1 MLVLEENT
9 TDLLFK
15 GWIEHTE
22 LFPELQE
29 EMNRRN
35 IAVSHL
41 NTNNLNNRQNNTYQ
55 KYVGYY
61 DNIWDFFKLIG
72 EMGSMIILLE
82 QCPEFPPP
90 MDAIAIKK
98 YLMYKRGK
106 EGVPL
111 TINDEEVLTTSGE
124 LVKCTEEWV
133 SPINEVNFKSA
144 ISTLHEMRNCGGAYI
159 THCRRCE
166 EIKLNDNHNFNGCPQ
181 HHGNTSMAEPRG
193 NPTKSVIIR
202 DHMKEI
208 RLITSGYIANSK
220 DSLDPFEMH
229 RVYQSL
235 TAQNSLEAFELYA
248 LISLGKSTGARNDEY
263 IRFHVRNIHLAGSII
278 RSDYTVDALC
288 FMLEGKKDEGPTYLR
303 VYRNPL
309 NQLHCALNATLWWL
323 CLTGITD
330 GYLYP
335 PAANVRKMIG
345 NPATSRSYNIHIGYE
360 STLKSI
366 KRIFG
371 GVPKS
376 ESNMNRDEDDY
387 GTHSIHHSELV
398 EKYFRGADDSACKP
412 DMRMKSA
419 DTLFTY
425 KTDALARMEQEK
437 LKGNNVSH
445 FLPPYQGQYTS
456 SRRIPI
462 EFSQDERMRVLEKIK
477 NKWLE
482 DNPFG
487 GDIRKISTVALS
499 YQKVDQ
505 YQDSLVEKVSILR
518 NLLASQ
524 TTMDVALDTNG
535 FFSLLSKVFDLR
547 MLIQAHGTAVHITIN
562 TSQRIDEAGGIAAVF
577 SNQVEQQIG
586 TPTYLD
592 VPGRVELPEQL
603 LNANDAREQMELIVE
618 FLKKP
623 ESSNLSKCLDGKIS
637 ASKFE
642 PTVRSAFICQ
652 KIKTMMH
659 CYTNH
664 CKCSLDIFASFH
676 KKKKSSREMKKVCS
690 SNTCNQ

>member
-1 MLVLEENT
+1 
-9 TDLLFK
+9 
-15 GWIEHTE
+15 
-22 LFPELQE
+22 
-29 EMNRRN
+29 
-35 IAVSHL
+35 
-41 NTNNLNNRQNNTYQ
+41 
-55 KYVGYY
+55 
-61 DNIWDFFKLIG
+61 
-72 EMGSMIILLE
+72 
-82 QCPEFPPP
+82 
-90 MDAIAIKK
+90 
-98 YLMYKRGK
+98 
-106 EGVPL
+106 
-111 TINDEEVLTTSGE
+111 
-124 LVKCTEEWV
+124 
-133 SPINEVNFKSA
+133 
-144 ISTLHEMRNCGGAYI
+144 
-159 THCRRCE
+159 
-166 EIKLNDNHNFNGCPQ
+166 
-181 HHGNTSMAEPRG
+181 
-193 NPTKSVIIR
+193 
-202 DHMKEI
+202 
-208 RLITSGYIANSK
+208 
-220 DSLDPFEMH
+220 
-229 RVYQSL
+229 
-235 TAQNSLEAFELYA
+235 
-248 LISLGKSTGARNDEY
+248 
-263 IRFHVRNIHLAGSII
+263 
-278 RSDYTVDALC
+278 
-288 FMLEGKKDEGPTYLR
+288 
-303 VYRNPL
+303 
-309 NQLHCALNATLWWL
+309 
-323 CLTGITD
+323 
-330 GYLYP
+330 
-335 PAANVRKMIG
+335 
-345 NPATSRSYNIHIGYE
+345 
-360 STLKSI
+360 
-366 KRIFG
+366 
-371 GVPKS
+371 
-376 ESNMNRDEDDY
+376 MNRDEDDY
-387 GTHSIHHSELV
+387 GTHSVRNSELV

-456 SRRIPI
+456 SRRIPT

-535 FFSLLSKVFDLR
+535 FFSLLSKVSDLR
-547 MLIQAHGTAVHITIN
+547 VLIQAHGTAVPITIN

-592 VPGRVELPEQL
+592 VPGRVELSEQL
-603 LNANDAREQMELIVE
+603 SNAEDAREQMELIVD